1 MLWFIDTSSLVT
13 LAADD
18 ALRAAIERELGHQR
32 RVLLDV
38 VVDELEFLAAGN
50 GDARGLAAAAL
61 EQLAWLGEPV
71 DTADLTDSQQVLAIQ
86 EVVRGGRPLKHER
99 EHWAESMIMNMSERL
114 TLVRPQILTEDHGV
128 RVESLNHGLTPF
140 SVHKLLSTMVR
151 SGRLDAGDAVAY
163 ADSLKASGRGQSYTA
178 QDFMTGRLRRVGH
191 P

>member
-1 MLWFIDTSSLVT
+1 MWFIDTSSLVT

-18 ALRAAIERELGHQR
+18 ALRAAVERELGHQR
-32 RVLLDV
+32 RALLDV

-50 GDARGLAAAAL
+50 SDARDLAEAAL

-71 DTADLTDSQQVLAIQ
+71 DTTDMTDSQHVLAIQ

-99 EHWAESMIMNMSERL
+99 EHWAESMIMSMAGRL
-114 TLVRPQILTEDHGV
+114 TMVRPQILTEDYGA

-140 SVHKLLSTMVR
+140 SVHKLLSIMVK
-151 SGRLDAGDAVAY
+151 SGKLDASDAVAY
-163 ADSLKASGRGQSYTA
+163 ADSLKAAGRGQDYTA